1 MKKETSSFLLFKR
14 LCATDLFCL
23 FLSYLII
30 ILYSSIRTKD
40 AVATKEFWIL
50 LIYQAIVDLNIYIMT
65 TMNKTFGELY
75 IHDDHFFAKVV
86 LGMGIS
92 NLLGR
97 IFWGV
102 SIDFI
107 KVKVCR

>member
-1 MKKETSSFLLFKR
+1 
-14 LCATDLFCL
+14 
-23 FLSYLII
+23 
-30 ILYSSIRTKD
+30 
-40 AVATKEFWIL
+40 
-50 LIYQAIVDLNIYIMT
+50 MT

-97 IFWGV
+97 IFWGA